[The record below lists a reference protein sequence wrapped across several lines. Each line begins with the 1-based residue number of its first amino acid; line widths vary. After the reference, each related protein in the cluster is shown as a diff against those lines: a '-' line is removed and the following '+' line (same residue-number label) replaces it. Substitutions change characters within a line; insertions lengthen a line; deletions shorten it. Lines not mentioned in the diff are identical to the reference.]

1 MTDDSVYGPYGSG
14 KGTLGKPKPG
24 QQRPQPR
31 MRMRERIVRWGT
43 PKPPA
48 PTQSVTDPLIS
59 VVLANHPKADTAII
73 ERAYRTAEHYH
84 RGQSRKSGDPY
95 ITHPLAVTMI
105 LAELGMDEQTL
116 CAGLLDRKSV
126 V

>member
-24 QQRPQPR
+24 QQRSQPR

-59 VVLANHPKADTAII
+59 VVLANHPKADTASSSGHIALLSI
-73 ERAYRTAEHYH
+73 TTADSLVSLVIPTSHIH
-84 RGQSRKSGDPY
+84 SR
-95 ITHPLAVTMI
+95 
-105 LAELGMDEQTL
+105 
-116 CAGLLDRKSV
+116 
-126 V
+126 

>member
-24 QQRPQPR
+24 QQRSQPR

-105 LAELGMDEQTL
+105 VGVGRVFDGVVQE
-116 CAGLLDRKSV
+116 AGA
-126 V
+126 